1 MPIPYDE
8 IRKLI
13 DDTAFQRRLQ
23 VALWREASK
32 IVRQTPAPDPKL
44 VAWAREQLKGP
55 SQAIV
60 EATIRVATTGAVYNQ
75 GAAVTDSD
83 LQIVVGNIAPDLA
96 GV

>member
-1 MPIPYDE
+1 MPIPYDD

-32 IVRQTPAPDPKL
+32 IIRQTPAPDPKL

-60 EATIRVATTGAVYNQ
+60 EATIRVATTGAVYHQ